1 MHVAAPRYFRLSKTF
16 GLDCTPDGVTL
27 AGVALLRRTR
37 RGFIPRDDLE
47 IRWLL
52 ERAYGTA
59 VDADHIAKGLAA
71 VARALN
77 QDESSRAMIRALLL
91 DLPELDWTSAA
102 RLAHANDALA
112 KFDPDEP
119 RDDRGRWAANGNAV
133 APAPFPHGLPP
144 RLSRPALR
152 LVSAGPE
159 AAHDDDAPPAAAPET
174 EPEPEPDE
182 ESWVSLPPGERI
194 DELGDLLEWVANA
207 KPDEAPDIRS
217 EIRRLYYA
225 HGDTRGGD
233 ALNLALSDALEAAN
247 PAERTDIL
255 ERFEPYTRED
265 PDQAAADATALS
277 LGATL
282 IPRLLQIPAEVPAA
296 IPPGAGTVR
305 PVYAPEFWEDLSPVE
320 RGRLLHEA
328 RSPRLASNF
337 PTIDDEVD
345 GLITSTKSID
355 LRTRGYQNAVRLRS
369 AVNRYVDKLAKF
381 DGARWDGEDIAST
394 TIRSRKLDLIVPR
407 GSVTEIQ
414 NAVLTAAQKR
424 AWERGVYLKITF
436 F

>member
-1 MHVAAPRYFRLSKTF
+1 MYAAATRYFRLSKGF
-16 GLDCTPDGVTL
+16 GLDCANDGVTL
-27 AGVALLRRTR
+27 AGVPLLRRTR
-37 RGFIPRDDLE
+37 RGFVPRDDLE

-52 ERAYGTA
+52 ERAYGAA
-59 VDADHIAKGLAA
+59 VDADRVAKGLDT

-77 QDESSRAMIRALLL
+77 QHELARAMIRALLL
-91 DLPELDWTSAA
+91 ELPELDGAGAA
-102 RLAHANDALA
+102 RLTYADDTLA
-112 KFDPDEP
+112 KFDPNEP
-119 RDDRGRWAANGNAV
+119 RDDRGRWTANGNAV
-133 APAPFPHGLPP
+133 ASAHSPHGLPP
-144 RLSRPALR
+144 KLSRPQLR
-152 LVSAGPE
+152 LVSAEPE
-159 AAHDDDAPPAAAPET
+159 AAHDDASRTAPAT
-174 EPEPEPDE
+174 EPDE
-182 ESWVSLPPGERI
+182 ESWVSLPPGKRI

-207 KPDEAPDIRS
+207 KPDEAQDIRS
-217 EIRRLYYA
+217 EIRRLYYD

-233 ALNLALSDALEAAN
+233 ALNLALSDALEATS

-277 LGATL
+277 LGVTL
-282 IPRLLQIPAEVPAA
+282 IPRLLQLPAEVPAA

-305 PVYAPEFWEDLSPVE
+305 PVYAREFWEDLSPVE

-369 AVNRYVDKLAKF
+369 VVNRYVDKLAKF
-381 DGARWDGEDIAST
+381 DEARWDGEEITSDMIK
-394 TIRSRKLDLIVPR
+394 SRKLDLIVPR
-407 GSVTEIQ
+407 ESVTEIQ
-414 NAVLTAAQKR
+414 NEILTAAQKR
-424 AWERGVYLKITF
+424 AWQRGVYLKITF